1 MYLEHF
7 GLNQKPFSIAPDP
20 SFIYLSEK
28 HREALAHLMYGLESD
43 GGFVLVTG
51 EVGTGKTTLLRNL
64 IAQVPDN
71 QDVAFIL
78 NPRLTVR
85 ELLESL
91 CDELS
96 IDYPTESPL
105 SIKQYIDRLNRHLL
119 QVHSRNRS
127 TVMIIDEAQN
137 LSPAVLEQ
145 IRLLTNLETNERKL
159 LRIILIGQ
167 PELGVTLDRHELRQL
182 AQRIT
187 ARYHLEALDSDD
199 IHAYISHRMRISG
212 VSAEVFTRSARR
224 LIYRQT
230 QGIPRLINVLCDR
243 CLLGAYVD
251 GVHRVNRRIVS
262 QAARE
267 AFSSN
272 KFRRWRLPV
281 SLGLAITVFVSLI
294 LILILTPSNPW
305 SVVFSRSSSPP
316 AEVAV
321 RSLQP
326 GTTNPNPDASGSLA
340 EVGVAATEKTA
351 LATPAPEPIS
361 TSETVGESNQV
372 ETPDLVNAVVSLSGL
387 SSNIDRGFQ
396 AAYDSVY
403 LAWGIAGGSPRLRC
417 EIDTQTIL
425 RCLRGYGDLAELE
438 RLNRPAVLELWDHA
452 TDPFFAALLSVS
464 DANYTLEIDGNVHVV
479 SGSAIRQHWFGN
491 YTVLWR
497 APPGFNRA
505 IQLGHSG
512 TQVEW
517 LRQQLESLAYLA
529 PTNGDRALFDH
540 NLGDALKQFQ
550 RSRQLRP
557 DGIAGPNSLIQ
568 LHSRADIPVAKL
580 RVAR

>member
-96 IDYPTESPL
+96 IDYPIESPL

-119 QVHSRNRS
+119 HAHSRNRS

-167 PELGVTLDRHELRQL
+167 PELGETLDRHELRQL

-199 IHAYISHRMRISG
+199 IHAYISHRLRISG
-212 VSAEVFTRSARR
+212 ASAEIFTRSARQ

-230 QGIPRLINVLCDR
+230 HGVPRLINVLCDR

-251 GVHRVNRRIVS
+251 GIHRVNRRIVS

-267 AFSSN
+267 AFPSK
-272 KFRRWRLPV
+272 KFRRWPLAI
-281 SLGLAITVFVSLI
+281 SLGLAIAVFVSLA
-294 LILILTPSNPW
+294 LIPSSPW
-305 SVVFSRSSSPP
+305 SIPFSRSSLPL

-326 GTTNPNPDASGSLA
+326 ETVSPNTDASGSLA
-340 EVGVAATEKTA
+340 ETRIAATEKTT
-351 LATPAPEPIS
+351 LAKHASEPIS
-361 TSETVGESNQV
+361 ISETVGESDKV
-372 ETPDLVNAVVSLSGL
+372 ETPDPVNAVISLSGL
-387 SSNIDRGFQ
+387 SSNIDRGFR

-403 LAWGIAGGSPRLRC
+403 LAWGIAGGSQRLPC
-417 EIDTQTIL
+417 EVDAQTIL

-452 TDPFFAALLSVS
+452 TDPFFAALLGIS
-464 DANYTLEIDGNVHVV
+464 DTNYTLKIEGNVRVV
-479 SGSAIRQHWFGN
+479 SGPAIQQHWFGN

-505 IQLGHSG
+505 IQLGHTG

-517 LRQQLESLAYLA
+517 LREQLESLVYLA
-529 PTNGDRALFDH
+529 RTNGDRALFDH
-540 NLGDALKQFQ
+540 NLRDALKQFQ
-550 RSRQLRP
+550 RSQQLRP
-557 DGIAGPNSLIQ
+557 DGIAGPNSLIR
-568 LHSRADIPVAKL
+568 LHSSADIPVAKL
-580 RVAR
+580 HVAH

>member
-96 IDYPTESPL
+96 IDYPVESPL

-119 QVHSRNRS
+119 HVHSRNRS

-167 PELGVTLDRHELRQL
+167 PELGDTLDRHELRQL

-199 IHAYISHRMRISG
+199 IHAYISHRLRISG
-212 VSAEVFTRSARR
+212 ASAEIFTRSARQ

-230 QGIPRLINVLCDR
+230 HGVPRLINVLCDR

-251 GVHRVNRRIVS
+251 GIHRVNRRIVS

-267 AFSSN
+267 AFPSK
-272 KFRRWRLPV
+272 KFRRWPLAI
-281 SLGLAITVFVSLI
+281 SLGLALAVFVALALI
-294 LILILTPSNPW
+294 PSSPW
-305 SVVFSRSSSPP
+305 SILFSRSSLPL
-316 AEVAV
+316 AEVTV

-326 GTTNPNPDASGSLA
+326 ETVSPNTDASGSLA
-340 EVGVAATEKTA
+340 ETRIAATEKTT
-351 LATPAPEPIS
+351 LAKHASEPIS
-361 TSETVGESNQV
+361 ISETVGESDKV
-372 ETPDLVNAVVSLSGL
+372 EIPDPVNAVISLSGL
-387 SSNIDRGFQ
+387 SSNIDRGFR

-403 LAWGIAGGSPRLRC
+403 LAWGIASGSQRLPC
-417 EIDTQTIL
+417 EVDAQTIL

-438 RLNRPAVLELWDHA
+438 RLNRPAVLELWDHT
-452 TDPFFAALLSVS
+452 TDPFFAALLSIS
-464 DANYTLEIDGNVHVV
+464 DTNYTLEIEGNVQVV
-479 SGSAIRQHWFGN
+479 SGPAIQQHWFGN

-505 IQLGHSG
+505 IQLGHTG

-517 LRQQLESLAYLA
+517 LREQLESLVYLA
-529 PTNGDRALFDH
+529 RTNGDRALFDH
-540 NLGDALKQFQ
+540 NLRDALKQFQ
-550 RSRQLRP
+550 RSQQLRP
-557 DGIAGPNSLIQ
+557 DGIAGPNSLIR
-568 LHSRADIPVAKL
+568 LHSSADIPVAKL
-580 RVAR
+580 HVAR

>member
-43 GGFVLVTG
+43 GGFVLITG

-64 IAQVPDN
+64 IAQVPEN

-96 IDYPTESPL
+96 IDYPTDSTL

-119 QVHSRNRS
+119 RTHSLNRS

-167 PELGVTLDRHELRQL
+167 PELGKTLDRHELRQL

-187 ARYHLEALDSDD
+187 ARYHLEALDHDD
-199 IHAYISHRMRISG
+199 IHAYIAHRMRICG
-212 VSAEVFTRSARR
+212 VSVEVFTRSARR

-230 QGIPRLINVLCDR
+230 KGIPRLINVLCDR
-243 CLLGAYVD
+243 CLLGAYV
-251 GVHRVNRRIVS
+251 GSTHRVNRRIVS
-262 QAARE
+262 HAAKE
-267 AFSSN
+267 AFPTRP
-272 KFRRWRLPV
+272 FRRWPLATALALAFV
-281 SLGLAITVFVSLI
+281 AFVGLALFPTNSWPVLLS
-294 LILILTPSNPW
+294 TTSE
-305 SVVFSRSSSPP
+305 SVE
-316 AEVAV
+316 EVAV
-321 RSLQP
+321 RPAEPETVEP
-326 GTTNPNPDASGSLA
+326 GTNTSESDA
-340 EVGVAATEKTA
+340 EVHVEPAEKTNLPTHA
-351 LATPAPEPIS
+351 
-361 TSETVGESNQV
+361 SELSSVTEFADESVPTESFQ
-372 ETPDLVNAVVSLSGL
+372 PDNTITSLSGL
-387 SSNIDRGFQ
+387 SSTMDRGFRG
-396 AAYDSVY
+396 AFDSVY
-403 LAWGIAGGSPRLRC
+403 LAWGIANESPERPC
-417 EIDTQTIL
+417 ADNTKEIL
-425 RCLRGYGDLAELE
+425 RCLRGYGDLGELK
-438 RLNRPAVLELWDHA
+438 RLNRPAVLELWDDSP
-452 TDPFFAALLSVS
+452 DPFFAALLANS
-464 DANYTLEIDGNVHVV
+464 DNSYTIEIEGNVHVV
-479 SGSAIRQHWFGN
+479 NGVTLQQHWFGN

-505 IQLGHSG
+505 IQLGHTG

-517 LRQQLESLAYLA
+517 VRERLESLSRLA
-529 PTNGDRALFDH
+529 PTDLDRAFFDR
-540 NLGDALKQFQ
+540 NLEDALKQFQ
-550 RSRQLRP
+550 RSQQLRP

-568 LHSRADIPVAKL
+568 LHSSADVLVAKL
-580 RVAR
+580 RSVR

>member
-96 IDYPTESPL
+96 IDYPIESSL

-119 QVHSRNRS
+119 HVHSRNRS

-167 PELGVTLDRHELRQL
+167 PELGETLDRHELRQL

-199 IHAYISHRMRISG
+199 IHAYISHRLRISG
-212 VSAEVFTRSARR
+212 ASAEVFTRSARR

-230 QGIPRLINVLCDR
+230 HGVPRLINVLCDR

-251 GVHRVNRRIVS
+251 GIHRVNRRIVS

-267 AFSSN
+267 AFPSK
-272 KFRRWRLPV
+272 KFRRWPIAI
-281 SLGLAITVFVSLI
+281 SLGLAIAVFVSLA
-294 LILILTPSNPW
+294 LTPSNSW
-305 SVVFSRSSSPP
+305 SVLFSRSALPL

-326 GTTNPNPDASGSLA
+326 ETVSPNTDTSGSLA
-340 EVGVAATEKTA
+340 EARIAATEKTA
-351 LATPAPEPIS
+351 LAKPAPEPIS
-361 TSETVGESNQV
+361 ISESVGASDKV
-372 ETPDLVNAVVSLSGL
+372 ETPDPVHAVISLSGL
-387 SSNIDRGFQ
+387 SSNIDRGFR

-403 LAWGIAGGSPRLRC
+403 LAWGIASGSQRLPC
-417 EIDTQTIL
+417 EVDAQTIL

-452 TDPFFAALLSVS
+452 TDPFFAALLGIS
-464 DANYTLEIDGNVHVV
+464 DTNYTLEIEGNVHVV
-479 SGSAIRQHWFGN
+479 SGPAIQQHWFGN

-505 IQLGHSG
+505 IQLGHTG

-517 LRQQLESLAYLA
+517 LREQLESLAYLA
-529 PTNGDRALFDH
+529 PTNGDRALFDQ

-557 DGIAGPNSLIQ
+557 DGIAGPNSFIR
-568 LHSRADIPVAKL
+568 LHSSVDIPVAKL
-580 RVAR
+580 HVAR

>member
-96 IDYPTESPL
+96 IDYPVESPL

-119 QVHSRNRS
+119 HVHSRNRS

-167 PELGVTLDRHELRQL
+167 PELGDTLDRHELRQL

-199 IHAYISHRMRISG
+199 IHAYISHRLRISG
-212 VSAEVFTRSARR
+212 ASAEIFTRSARQ

-230 QGIPRLINVLCDR
+230 HGVPRLINVLCDR

-251 GVHRVNRRIVS
+251 GIHRVNRRIVS

-267 AFSSN
+267 AFPSK
-272 KFRRWRLPV
+272 KFRRWPLAI
-281 SLGLAITVFVSLI
+281 SLGLAIAVFVSLA
-294 LILILTPSNPW
+294 LIPSSPW
-305 SVVFSRSSSPP
+305 SILFSRSSLPL
-316 AEVAV
+316 AEVTV

-326 GTTNPNPDASGSLA
+326 ETVSPNTDASGSLA
-340 EVGVAATEKTA
+340 EARIAATEKTT
-351 LATPAPEPIS
+351 LAKHASEPIS
-361 TSETVGESNQV
+361 ISETVGESDKV
-372 ETPDLVNAVVSLSGL
+372 EIPDPVNAVISLSGL
-387 SSNIDRGFQ
+387 SSNIDRGFR

-403 LAWGIAGGSPRLRC
+403 LAWGIASGSQRLPC
-417 EIDTQTIL
+417 EVDAQTIL

-438 RLNRPAVLELWDHA
+438 RLNRPAVLELWDHT
-452 TDPFFAALLSVS
+452 TDPFFAALLSIS
-464 DANYTLEIDGNVHVV
+464 DTNYTLEIEGNVQVV
-479 SGSAIRQHWFGN
+479 SGPAIQQHWFGN

-505 IQLGHSG
+505 IQLGHTG

-517 LRQQLESLAYLA
+517 LREQLESLVYLA
-529 PTNGDRALFDH
+529 RTNGDRALFDH
-540 NLGDALKQFQ
+540 NLRDALKQFQ
-550 RSRQLRP
+550 RSQQLRP
-557 DGIAGPNSLIQ
+557 DGIAGPNSLIR
-568 LHSRADIPVAKL
+568 LHSSADIPVAKL
-580 RVAR
+580 HVAR

>member
-96 IDYPTESPL
+96 IDYPVESPL

-119 QVHSRNRS
+119 HVHSRNRS

-167 PELGVTLDRHELRQL
+167 PELGDTLDRHELRQL

-199 IHAYISHRMRISG
+199 IHAYISHRLRISG
-212 VSAEVFTRSARR
+212 ASAEIFTRSARQ

-230 QGIPRLINVLCDR
+230 HGVPRLINVLCDR

-251 GVHRVNRRIVS
+251 GIHRVNRRIVS

-267 AFSSN
+267 AFPSK
-272 KFRRWRLPV
+272 KFRRWPLAI
-281 SLGLAITVFVSLI
+281 SLGLALAVFVALALI
-294 LILILTPSNPW
+294 PSSPW
-305 SVVFSRSSSPP
+305 SILFSRSSLPL

-326 GTTNPNPDASGSLA
+326 ETVSPNTDASGSLA
-340 EVGVAATEKTA
+340 ETRIAATEKTT
-351 LATPAPEPIS
+351 LAKHASEPIS
-361 TSETVGESNQV
+361 ISETVGESDKV
-372 ETPDLVNAVVSLSGL
+372 ETPDPVNAVISLSGL
-387 SSNIDRGFQ
+387 SSNIDRGFR

-403 LAWGIAGGSPRLRC
+403 LAWGIASGSQRLPC
-417 EIDTQTIL
+417 EVDAQTIL

-438 RLNRPAVLELWDHA
+438 RLNRPAVLELWDHT
-452 TDPFFAALLSVS
+452 TDPFFAALLSIS
-464 DANYTLEIDGNVHVV
+464 DTNYTLEIEGNVQVV
-479 SGSAIRQHWFGN
+479 SGPAIQQHWFGN

-505 IQLGHSG
+505 IQLGHTG

-517 LRQQLESLAYLA
+517 LREQLESLVYLA
-529 PTNGDRALFDH
+529 RTNGDRALFDH
-540 NLGDALKQFQ
+540 NLRDALKQFQ
-550 RSRQLRP
+550 RSQQLRP
-557 DGIAGPNSLIQ
+557 DGIAGPNSLIR
-568 LHSRADIPVAKL
+568 LHSSADIPVAKL
-580 RVAR
+580 HVAR

>member
-7 GLNQKPFSIAPDP
+7 GLNQRPFSIAPDP

-96 IDYPTESPL
+96 IDYPVESPL

-119 QVHSRNRS
+119 HVHSRNRS

-167 PELGVTLDRHELRQL
+167 PELGDTLDRHELRQL

-199 IHAYISHRMRISG
+199 IHAYISHRLRISG
-212 VSAEVFTRSARR
+212 ASAEIFTRSARQ

-230 QGIPRLINVLCDR
+230 HGVPRLINVLCDR

-251 GVHRVNRRIVS
+251 GIHRVNRRIVS

-267 AFSSN
+267 AFPSK
-272 KFRRWRLPV
+272 KFRRWPLAI
-281 SLGLAITVFVSLI
+281 SLGLALAVFVALALI
-294 LILILTPSNPW
+294 PSSPW
-305 SVVFSRSSSPP
+305 SILFSRSSLPL
-316 AEVAV
+316 AEVTV

-326 GTTNPNPDASGSLA
+326 ETVSPNTDASGSLA
-340 EVGVAATEKTA
+340 EARIAATEKTT
-351 LATPAPEPIS
+351 LAKHASEPIS
-361 TSETVGESNQV
+361 ISETVGESDKV
-372 ETPDLVNAVVSLSGL
+372 EIPDPVNAVISLSGL
-387 SSNIDRGFQ
+387 SSNIDRGFR

-403 LAWGIAGGSPRLRC
+403 LAWGIASGSQRLPC
-417 EIDTQTIL
+417 EVDAQTIL

-438 RLNRPAVLELWDHA
+438 RLNRPAVLELWDHT
-452 TDPFFAALLSVS
+452 TDPFFAALLSIS
-464 DANYTLEIDGNVHVV
+464 DTNYTLEIEGNVQVV
-479 SGSAIRQHWFGN
+479 SGPAIQQHWFGN

-505 IQLGHSG
+505 IQLGHTG

-517 LRQQLESLAYLA
+517 LREQLESLVYLA
-529 PTNGDRALFDH
+529 RTNGDRALFDH
-540 NLGDALKQFQ
+540 NLRDALKQFQ
-550 RSRQLRP
+550 RSQQLRP
-557 DGIAGPNSLIQ
+557 DGIAGPNSLIR
-568 LHSRADIPVAKL
+568 LHSSADIPVAKL
-580 RVAR
+580 HVAR

>member
-43 GGFVLVTG
+43 GGFVLITG

-64 IAQVPDN
+64 IAQVPEN

-96 IDYPTESPL
+96 IDYPTDSTL

-119 QVHSRNRS
+119 RTHSLNRS

-167 PELGVTLDRHELRQL
+167 PELGKTLDRHELRQL

-187 ARYHLEALDSDD
+187 ARYHLEALDNDD
-199 IHAYISHRMRISG
+199 VHAYIAHRMRICG
-212 VSAEVFTRSARR
+212 VSVEVFTRSARR

-230 QGIPRLINVLCDR
+230 KGIPRLINVLCDR
-243 CLLGAYVD
+243 CLLGAYV
-251 GVHRVNRRIVS
+251 GSTHRVNRRIVS
-262 QAARE
+262 HAAKE
-267 AFSSN
+267 AFPTRP
-272 KFRRWRLPV
+272 FRRWPLATALALAFV
-281 SLGLAITVFVSLI
+281 AFVGLALFPTNSWPVLSS
-294 LILILTPSNPW
+294 TTSE
-305 SVVFSRSSSPP
+305 SVE
-316 AEVAV
+316 EVAV
-321 RSLQP
+321 RPAEPETVEP
-326 GTTNPNPDASGSLA
+326 GTNTSESDA
-340 EVGVAATEKTA
+340 EVHVEPAEKTNLPTHA
-351 LATPAPEPIS
+351 
-361 TSETVGESNQV
+361 SELSSVTEFADESVPTESFQ
-372 ETPDLVNAVVSLSGL
+372 PDNTITSLSGL
-387 SSNIDRGFQ
+387 SSTMDRGFRG
-396 AAYDSVY
+396 AFDSVY
-403 LAWGIAGGSPRLRC
+403 LAWGIANESPERPC
-417 EIDTQTIL
+417 ADNTQEIL
-425 RCLRGYGDLAELE
+425 RCLRGYGDLGELK
-438 RLNRPAVLELWDHA
+438 RLNRPAVLELWDDSP
-452 TDPFFAALLSVS
+452 DPFFAALLANS
-464 DANYTLEIDGNVHVV
+464 DNSYTIEIEGNVHVV
-479 SGSAIRQHWFGN
+479 NGVTLQQHWFGN

-505 IQLGHSG
+505 IQLGHTG

-517 LRQQLESLAYLA
+517 VRERLESLSRLA
-529 PTNGDRALFDH
+529 PTDLDRAFFDR
-540 NLGDALKQFQ
+540 NLEDALKQFQ
-550 RSRQLRP
+550 RSQQLRP

-568 LHSRADIPVAKL
+568 LHSSADVLVAKL
-580 RVAR
+580 RSVR

>member
-96 IDYPTESPL
+96 IDYPVESPL

-119 QVHSRNRS
+119 HVHSRNRS

-167 PELGVTLDRHELRQL
+167 PELGDTLDRHELRQL

-199 IHAYISHRMRISG
+199 IHAYISHRLRISG
-212 VSAEVFTRSARR
+212 ASAEIFTRSARQ

-230 QGIPRLINVLCDR
+230 HGVPRLINVLCDR

-251 GVHRVNRRIVS
+251 GIHRVNRRIVS

-267 AFSSN
+267 AFPSK
-272 KFRRWRLPV
+272 KFRRWPLAI
-281 SLGLAITVFVSLI
+281 SLGLALAIFVSLA
-294 LILILTPSNPW
+294 LIPSSPW
-305 SVVFSRSSSPP
+305 SIPFSRSSLPL

-326 GTTNPNPDASGSLA
+326 ETVSPNTDASGSLA
-340 EVGVAATEKTA
+340 EARIAATEKTT
-351 LATPAPEPIS
+351 LAKHASEPIS
-361 TSETVGESNQV
+361 ISETVGESDKV
-372 ETPDLVNAVVSLSGL
+372 EIPDPVNAVISLSGL
-387 SSNIDRGFQ
+387 SSNIDRGFR

-403 LAWGIAGGSPRLRC
+403 LAWGIASGSQRLPC
-417 EIDTQTIL
+417 EVDAQTIL

-438 RLNRPAVLELWDHA
+438 RLNRPAVLELWDHT
-452 TDPFFAALLSVS
+452 TDPFFAALLSIS
-464 DANYTLEIDGNVHVV
+464 DTNYTLEIEGNVQVV
-479 SGSAIRQHWFGN
+479 SGPAIQQHWFGN

-505 IQLGHSG
+505 IQLGHTG

-517 LRQQLESLAYLA
+517 LREQLESLTRLA
-529 PTNGDRALFDH
+529 PTTGDPAFFDRD
-540 NLGDALKQFQ
+540 LEVALKKFQ
-550 RSRQLRP
+550 RSQQLRP
-557 DGIAGPNSLIQ
+557 DGIAGPNSLIR
-568 LHSRADIPVAKL
+568 LHSSADIPVAKL
-580 RVAR
+580 HQAG

>member
-96 IDYPTESPL
+96 IDYPVESPL

-119 QVHSRNRS
+119 HVHSRNRS

-167 PELGVTLDRHELRQL
+167 PELGDTLDRHELRQL

-199 IHAYISHRMRISG
+199 IHAYISHRLRISG
-212 VSAEVFTRSARR
+212 ASAEIFTRSARQ

-230 QGIPRLINVLCDR
+230 HGVPRLINVLCDR

-251 GVHRVNRRIVS
+251 GIHRVNRRIVS

-267 AFSSN
+267 AFPSK
-272 KFRRWRLPV
+272 KFRRWPLAI
-281 SLGLAITVFVSLI
+281 SLGLALAVFVALALI
-294 LILILTPSNPW
+294 PSSPW
-305 SVVFSRSSSPP
+305 SILFSRSSLPL
-316 AEVAV
+316 AEVTV

-326 GTTNPNPDASGSLA
+326 ETVSPNTDASGSLA
-340 EVGVAATEKTA
+340 EARIAATEKTT
-351 LATPAPEPIS
+351 LAKHASEPIS
-361 TSETVGESNQV
+361 ISETVGESDKV
-372 ETPDLVNAVVSLSGL
+372 EIPDPVNAVISLSGL
-387 SSNIDRGFQ
+387 SSNIDRGFR

-403 LAWGIAGGSPRLRC
+403 LAWGIASGSQRLPC
-417 EIDTQTIL
+417 EVDAQTIL

-438 RLNRPAVLELWDHA
+438 RLNRPAVLELWDHT
-452 TDPFFAALLSVS
+452 TDPFFAALLSIS
-464 DANYTLEIDGNVHVV
+464 DTNYTLEIEGNVQVV
-479 SGSAIRQHWFGN
+479 SGPAIQQHWFGN

-505 IQLGHSG
+505 IQLGHTG

-517 LRQQLESLAYLA
+517 LREQLESLVYLA
-529 PTNGDRALFDH
+529 RTNGDRALFDH
-540 NLGDALKQFQ
+540 NLRDALKQFQ
-550 RSRQLRP
+550 RSQQLRP
-557 DGIAGPNSLIQ
+557 DGIAGPNSLIR
-568 LHSRADIPVAKL
+568 LHSSADIPVAKL
-580 RVAR
+580 HVAR

>member
-96 IDYPTESPL
+96 IDYPVESPL

-119 QVHSRNRS
+119 HVHSRNRS

-167 PELGVTLDRHELRQL
+167 PELGDTLDRHELRQL

-199 IHAYISHRMRISG
+199 IHAYISHRLRISG
-212 VSAEVFTRSARR
+212 ASAEIFTRSARQ

-230 QGIPRLINVLCDR
+230 HGVPRLINVLCDR

-251 GVHRVNRRIVS
+251 GIHRVNRRIVS

-267 AFSSN
+267 AFPSK
-272 KFRRWRLPV
+272 KFRRWPLAI
-281 SLGLAITVFVSLI
+281 SLGLALAVFVALALI
-294 LILILTPSNPW
+294 PSSPW
-305 SVVFSRSSSPP
+305 SILFSRSSLPL

-326 GTTNPNPDASGSLA
+326 ETVSPNTDASGSLA
-340 EVGVAATEKTA
+340 EARIATTEKIT
-351 LATPAPEPIS
+351 LAKHASEPIS
-361 TSETVGESNQV
+361 ISETVGESDKV
-372 ETPDLVNAVVSLSGL
+372 EIPDPVNAVISLSGL
-387 SSNIDRGFQ
+387 SSNIDRGFR

-403 LAWGIAGGSPRLRC
+403 LAWGIASGSQRLPC
-417 EIDTQTIL
+417 EVDAQTIL
-425 RCLRGYGDLAELE
+425 RCLRGYGDLEELE
-438 RLNRPAVLELWDHA
+438 RLNRPAVLELWDHT
-452 TDPFFAALLSVS
+452 TDPFFAALLSIS
-464 DANYTLEIDGNVHVV
+464 DTNYTLEIEGNVQVV
-479 SGSAIRQHWFGN
+479 SGPAIQQHWFGN

-505 IQLGHSG
+505 IQLGHTG

-517 LRQQLESLAYLA
+517 LREQLESLVYLA
-529 PTNGDRALFDH
+529 RTNGDRALFDH
-540 NLGDALKQFQ
+540 NLRDALKQFQ
-550 RSRQLRP
+550 RSQQLRP
-557 DGIAGPNSLIQ
+557 DGIAGPNSLIR
-568 LHSRADIPVAKL
+568 LHSSADIPVAKL
-580 RVAR
+580 HVAR

>member
-28 HREALAHLMYGLESD
+28 HREALAHLMYGLESE

-64 IAQVPDN
+64 IAQVPDD

-91 CDELS
+91 CDELG
-96 IDYPTESPL
+96 IDYSTESPG

-119 QVHSRNRS
+119 HTHSLDRS

-145 IRLLTNLETNERKL
+145 IRLLTNLETDERKL

-167 PELGVTLDRHELRQL
+167 PELGETLDRHELRQL

-199 IHAYISHRMRISG
+199 IHAYIAHRMRISG
-212 VSAEVFTRSARR
+212 ASAEVFTRSARR
-224 LIYRQT
+224 SIYRWT

-251 GVHRVNRRIVS
+251 GIHRVSRRIVS
-262 QAARE
+262 QAVKE
-267 AFSSN
+267 AFPSRKS
-272 KFRRWRLPV
+272 RRWPLV
-281 SLGLAITVFVSLI
+281 TALGLAAIAFVGLALS
-294 LILILTPSNPW
+294 PGNPW
-305 SVVFSRSSSPP
+305 LYLFPTNPLPQTEVADRRLQLETASSNTNGSSSP
-316 AEVAV
+316 
-321 RSLQP
+321 
-326 GTTNPNPDASGSLA
+326 T
-340 EVGVAATEKTA
+340 EVGVAPTDESS
-351 LATPAPEPIS
+351 LSVPASESSSIPE
-361 TSETVGESNQV
+361 TVVDSETVEANYPV
-372 ETPDLVNAVVSLSGL
+372 IPIASLSGL
-387 SSNIDRGFQ
+387 SSDPDRGFR

-403 LAWGIAGGSPRLRC
+403 LAWGITNDSPRLPC
-417 EIDTQTIL
+417 AVDSETLL
-425 RCLRGYGDLAELE
+425 RCLRGYGDLAELK
-438 RLNRPAVLELWDHA
+438 RLNRPAVLELWDDS
-452 TDPFFAALLSVS
+452 TDPFFAALLSNS
-464 DANYTLEIDGNVHVV
+464 GNSYTVEIEATIYVV
-479 SGSAIRQHWFGN
+479 DSPTIQHHWFGN
-491 YTVLWR
+491 YTLLWR

-505 IQLGHSG
+505 IRLGHTG
-512 TQVEW
+512 AQVEW
-517 LRQQLESLAYLA
+517 LRDRLESLARLA
-529 PTNGDRALFDH
+529 PTTVDRAFFDRD
-540 NLGDALKQFQ
+540 LEGALKQFQ
-550 RSRQLRP
+550 RSQQLRP

-568 LHSRADIPVAKL
+568 LHSSADIPVAKL
-580 RVAR
+580 HQAG

>member
-119 QVHSRNRS
+119 HVHSRNRS

-212 VSAEVFTRSARR
+212 ASAEVFTRSARR

-294 LILILTPSNPW
+294 LILTPSNPW
-305 SVVFSRSSSPP
+305 SVVFSRSASPP

-326 GTTNPNPDASGSLA
+326 ETVSPNTDTSGSLA
-340 EVGVAATEKTA
+340 EARIAATGKTT
-351 LATPAPEPIS
+351 LAKHASEPIS
-361 TSETVGESNQV
+361 ISESAGASDKV
-372 ETPDLVNAVVSLSGL
+372 ETPDPVHAVISLSGL
-387 SSNIDRGFQ
+387 SSNIDRGFR

-403 LAWGIAGGSPRLRC
+403 LAWGIASGSQRLPC
-417 EIDTQTIL
+417 EFDAQTIL

-452 TDPFFAALLSVS
+452 TDPFFAALLSIS
-464 DANYTLEIDGNVHVV
+464 DANYTLEIEGNVHVV

-550 RSRQLRP
+550 RSQKLRP

>member
-96 IDYPTESPL
+96 IDYPVESPL

-119 QVHSRNRS
+119 HVHSRNRS

-167 PELGVTLDRHELRQL
+167 PELGETLDRHELRQL

-199 IHAYISHRMRISG
+199 IHAYISHRLRISG
-212 VSAEVFTRSARR
+212 ASAEIFTRSARQ

-230 QGIPRLINVLCDR
+230 HGVPRLINVLCDR

-251 GVHRVNRRIVS
+251 GIHRVNRRIVS

-267 AFSSN
+267 AFPSK
-272 KFRRWRLPV
+272 KFRRWPLAI
-281 SLGLAITVFVSLI
+281 SLGLALAVFVAMALI
-294 LILILTPSNPW
+294 PGSPW
-305 SVVFSRSSSPP
+305 SILFSRSSLPL
-316 AEVAV
+316 AEVTV

-326 GTTNPNPDASGSLA
+326 ETVSPNTDASGSLA
-340 EVGVAATEKTA
+340 EARIAATEKTT
-351 LATPAPEPIS
+351 LAKHASEPIS
-361 TSETVGESNQV
+361 ISETVGESDKV
-372 ETPDLVNAVVSLSGL
+372 ETPDPVNAVISLSGL
-387 SSNIDRGFQ
+387 SSNIDRGFR

-403 LAWGIAGGSPRLRC
+403 LAWGIASGSQRLPC
-417 EIDTQTIL
+417 EVDAQTIL

-438 RLNRPAVLELWDHA
+438 RLNRPAVLELWDHT
-452 TDPFFAALLSVS
+452 TDPFFAALLSIS
-464 DANYTLEIDGNVHVV
+464 DTNYTLEIEGNVQVV
-479 SGSAIRQHWFGN
+479 SGPAIQQHWFGN

-505 IQLGHSG
+505 IQLGHTG

-517 LRQQLESLAYLA
+517 LREQLESLTRLA
-529 PTNGDRALFDH
+529 PTTGDPAFFDRDLEVALQ
-540 NLGDALKQFQ
+540 KFQ
-550 RSRQLRP
+550 RSQQLRP
-557 DGIAGPNSLIQ
+557 DGIAGPNSLIR
-568 LHSRADIPVAKL
+568 LHSSADTPVAKL
-580 RVAR
+580 HQAG

>member
-96 IDYPTESPL
+96 IDYPVESPL

-119 QVHSRNRS
+119 HVHSRNRS

-167 PELGVTLDRHELRQL
+167 PELGETLDRHELRQL

-199 IHAYISHRMRISG
+199 IHAYISHRLRISG
-212 VSAEVFTRSARR
+212 ASAEIFTRSARQ

-230 QGIPRLINVLCDR
+230 HGVPRLINVLCDR

-251 GVHRVNRRIVS
+251 GIHRVNRRIVS

-267 AFSSN
+267 AFPSK
-272 KFRRWRLPV
+272 KFRRWPLAI
-281 SLGLAITVFVSLI
+281 SLGLALAIFVSLA
-294 LILILTPSNPW
+294 LIPSSPW
-305 SVVFSRSSSPP
+305 SIPFSRSSLPL

-326 GTTNPNPDASGSLA
+326 ETVSPNTDASGSLA
-340 EVGVAATEKTA
+340 EARIVATEKTT
-351 LATPAPEPIS
+351 LAKHASEPIS
-361 TSETVGESNQV
+361 ISETVGESDKV
-372 ETPDLVNAVVSLSGL
+372 EIPDPVNAVISLSGL
-387 SSNIDRGFQ
+387 SSNIDRGFR

-403 LAWGIAGGSPRLRC
+403 LAWGIASGSQRLPC
-417 EIDTQTIL
+417 EVDAQTIL

-452 TDPFFAALLSVS
+452 TDPFFAALLGIS
-464 DANYTLEIDGNVHVV
+464 DTNYTLKIEGNVRVV
-479 SGSAIRQHWFGN
+479 SGPAIQQHWFGN

-505 IQLGHSG
+505 IQLGHTG

-517 LRQQLESLAYLA
+517 LREQLESLTRLA
-529 PTNGDRALFDH
+529 PTTGDPAFFDRD
-540 NLGDALKQFQ
+540 LEVALKKFQ
-550 RSRQLRP
+550 RSQQLRP
-557 DGIAGPNSLIQ
+557 DGIAGPNSLIR
-568 LHSRADIPVAKL
+568 LHSSADIPVAKL
-580 RVAR
+580 HQAG

>member
-43 GGFVLVTG
+43 GGFVLITG

-64 IAQVPDN
+64 IAQVPEN

-96 IDYPTESPL
+96 IDYPTDSTL

-119 QVHSRNRS
+119 RTHSLNRS

-167 PELGVTLDRHELRQL
+167 PELGKTLDRHELRQL

-187 ARYHLEALDSDD
+187 ARYHLEALDHDD
-199 IHAYISHRMRISG
+199 IHAYIAHRMRICG
-212 VSAEVFTRSARR
+212 VSVEVFTRSARR

-230 QGIPRLINVLCDR
+230 KGIPRLINVLCDR
-243 CLLGAYVD
+243 CLLGAYV
-251 GVHRVNRRIVS
+251 GSTHRVNRRIVS
-262 QAARE
+262 HAAKE
-267 AFSSN
+267 AFPTRP
-272 KFRRWRLPV
+272 FRRWPLATALALAFV
-281 SLGLAITVFVSLI
+281 AFVGLALFPTNSWPVLFS
-294 LILILTPSNPW
+294 TTSE
-305 SVVFSRSSSPP
+305 SVE
-316 AEVAV
+316 EVAV
-321 RSLQP
+321 RPAEPETVEP
-326 GTTNPNPDASGSLA
+326 GTNTSESDA
-340 EVGVAATEKTA
+340 EVHVEPAEKTNLPTHA
-351 LATPAPEPIS
+351 
-361 TSETVGESNQV
+361 SELSSVTEFADESVPTESFQ
-372 ETPDLVNAVVSLSGL
+372 PDNTITSLSGL
-387 SSNIDRGFQ
+387 SSTMDRGFRG
-396 AAYDSVY
+396 AFDSVY
-403 LAWGIAGGSPRLRC
+403 LAWGIANESPERPC
-417 EIDTQTIL
+417 ADNTQEIL
-425 RCLRGYGDLAELE
+425 RCLRGYGDLGELK
-438 RLNRPAVLELWDHA
+438 RLNRPAVLELWDDSP
-452 TDPFFAALLSVS
+452 DPFFAALLANS
-464 DANYTLEIDGNVHVV
+464 DTSYTIEIEGNVHVV
-479 SGSAIRQHWFGN
+479 NGVTLQQHWFGN

-505 IQLGHSG
+505 IQLGHTG

-517 LRQQLESLAYLA
+517 VRERLESLSRLA
-529 PTNGDRALFDH
+529 PTDLDRAFFDR
-540 NLGDALKQFQ
+540 NLEDALKQFQ
-550 RSRQLRP
+550 RSQQLRP

-568 LHSRADIPVAKL
+568 LHSSADVLVAKL
-580 RVAR
+580 RSVR

>member
-96 IDYPTESPL
+96 IDYPVESPL

-119 QVHSRNRS
+119 HVHSRNRS

-167 PELGVTLDRHELRQL
+167 PELGDTLDRHDLRQL

-199 IHAYISHRMRISG
+199 IHAYISHRLRISG
-212 VSAEVFTRSARR
+212 ASAEIFTRSARQ

-230 QGIPRLINVLCDR
+230 HGVPRLINVLCDR

-251 GVHRVNRRIVS
+251 GIHRVNRRIVS

-267 AFSSN
+267 AFPSK
-272 KFRRWRLPV
+272 KFRRWPLAI
-281 SLGLAITVFVSLI
+281 SLGLALAVFVALALI
-294 LILILTPSNPW
+294 PSSPW
-305 SVVFSRSSSPP
+305 SILFSRSSLPL
-316 AEVAV
+316 AEVTV

-326 GTTNPNPDASGSLA
+326 ETVSPNTDASGSLA
-340 EVGVAATEKTA
+340 EARIAATEKTT
-351 LATPAPEPIS
+351 LAKHASEPIS
-361 TSETVGESNQV
+361 ISETVGESDKV
-372 ETPDLVNAVVSLSGL
+372 EIPDPVNAVISLSGL
-387 SSNIDRGFQ
+387 SSNIDRGFR
-396 AAYDSVY
+396 AAYDRVY
-403 LAWGIAGGSPRLRC
+403 LAWGIAGGSQRLPC
-417 EIDTQTIL
+417 EVDAQTIL

-438 RLNRPAVLELWDHA
+438 RLNRPAVLELWDHT
-452 TDPFFAALLSVS
+452 TDPFFAALLSIS
-464 DANYTLEIDGNVHVV
+464 DTNYTLEIEGNVQVV
-479 SGSAIRQHWFGN
+479 SGPAIQQHWFGN

-505 IQLGHSG
+505 IQLGHTG

-517 LRQQLESLAYLA
+517 LREQLESLVYLA
-529 PTNGDRALFDH
+529 RTNGDRALFDH
-540 NLGDALKQFQ
+540 NLRDALKQFQ
-550 RSRQLRP
+550 RSQQLRP
-557 DGIAGPNSLIQ
+557 DGIAGPNSLIR
-568 LHSRADIPVAKL
+568 LHSSADIPVAKL
-580 RVAR
+580 HVAR

>member
-96 IDYPTESPL
+96 IDYPVESPL

-119 QVHSRNRS
+119 HAHSRNRS

-167 PELGVTLDRHELRQL
+167 PELGDTLDRHELRQL

-199 IHAYISHRMRISG
+199 IHAYISHRLRISG
-212 VSAEVFTRSARR
+212 ASAEIFTRSARQ

-230 QGIPRLINVLCDR
+230 HGVPRLINVLCDR

-251 GVHRVNRRIVS
+251 GIHRVNRRIVS

-267 AFSSN
+267 AFPSK
-272 KFRRWRLPV
+272 KFRRWPLAI
-281 SLGLAITVFVSLI
+281 SLGLAIAVFVSLA
-294 LILILTPSNPW
+294 LIPSSPW
-305 SVVFSRSSSPP
+305 SILFSRSSLPL

-326 GTTNPNPDASGSLA
+326 ETVSPNTDASGSLA
-340 EVGVAATEKTA
+340 EARIATTEKIT
-351 LATPAPEPIS
+351 LAKHASEPIS
-361 TSETVGESNQV
+361 ISETVGESDKV
-372 ETPDLVNAVVSLSGL
+372 EIPDPVNAVISLSGL
-387 SSNIDRGFQ
+387 SSNIDRGFR

-403 LAWGIAGGSPRLRC
+403 LAWGIASGSQRLPC
-417 EIDTQTIL
+417 EVDAQTIL
-425 RCLRGYGDLAELE
+425 RCLRGYGDLEELE

-452 TDPFFAALLSVS
+452 TDPFFAALLSIS
-464 DANYTLEIDGNVHVV
+464 DTNYTLEIEGNVQVV
-479 SGSAIRQHWFGN
+479 SGPAIQQHWFGN

-505 IQLGHSG
+505 IQLGHTG

-517 LRQQLESLAYLA
+517 LREQLESLVYLA
-529 PTNGDRALFDH
+529 RTNGDRALFDH
-540 NLGDALKQFQ
+540 NLRDALKQFQ
-550 RSRQLRP
+550 RSQQLRP
-557 DGIAGPNSLIQ
+557 DGIAGPNSLIR
-568 LHSRADIPVAKL
+568 LHSSADIPVAKL
-580 RVAR
+580 HVAR

>member
-96 IDYPTESPL
+96 IDYPVESPL

-119 QVHSRNRS
+119 HVHSRNRS

-167 PELGVTLDRHELRQL
+167 PELGDTLDRHELRQL

-199 IHAYISHRMRISG
+199 IHAYISHRLRISG
-212 VSAEVFTRSARR
+212 ASAEIFTRSARQ

-230 QGIPRLINVLCDR
+230 HGVPRLINVLCDR

-251 GVHRVNRRIVS
+251 GIHRVNRRIVS

-267 AFSSN
+267 AFPSK
-272 KFRRWRLPV
+272 KFRRWPLAI
-281 SLGLAITVFVSLI
+281 SLGLALAIFVSLA
-294 LILILTPSNPW
+294 LIPSSPW
-305 SVVFSRSSSPP
+305 SILFSRSSLPL

-326 GTTNPNPDASGSLA
+326 ETVSPNTDASGSLA
-340 EVGVAATEKTA
+340 EARIAATEKTT
-351 LATPAPEPIS
+351 LAKHASEPIS
-361 TSETVGESNQV
+361 ISESVGASDKV
-372 ETPDLVNAVVSLSGL
+372 ETPDPVHAVISLSGL
-387 SSNIDRGFQ
+387 SSNIDRGFR

-403 LAWGIAGGSPRLRC
+403 LAWGIASGSQRLPC
-417 EIDTQTIL
+417 EVDAQTIL

-452 TDPFFAALLSVS
+452 TDPFFAALLSIS
-464 DANYTLEIDGNVHVV
+464 DTNYTLEIEGNVQVV
-479 SGSAIRQHWFGN
+479 SGPAIQQHWFGN

-505 IQLGHSG
+505 IQLGHTG

-517 LRQQLESLAYLA
+517 LREQLESLTRLA
-529 PTNGDRALFDH
+529 PTTGDPAFFDRD
-540 NLGDALKQFQ
+540 LEVALKKFQ
-550 RSRQLRP
+550 RSQQLRP
-557 DGIAGPNSLIQ
+557 DGIAGPNSLIR
-568 LHSRADIPVAKL
+568 LHSSADIPVAKL
-580 RVAR
+580 HQAG

>member
-20 SFIYLSEK
+20 SFIYLSGK

-96 IDYPTESPL
+96 IDYPIESPL

-119 QVHSRNRS
+119 HAHSRNRS

-167 PELGVTLDRHELRQL
+167 PELGETLDRHELRQL

-212 VSAEVFTRSARR
+212 TSAEVFTRSARR
-224 LIYRQT
+224 LIFRQT

-251 GVHRVNRRIVS
+251 GIHRVNRRIVS

-267 AFSSN
+267 AFPSK
-272 KFRRWRLPV
+272 KFRRWPLAV
-281 SLGLAITVFVSLI
+281 SLGLAIAVFVSLA
-294 LILILTPSNPW
+294 LAPSNPW
-305 SVVFSRSSSPP
+305 SVVFSRSPLP
-316 AEVAV
+316 LAEVAV
-321 RSLQP
+321 RSIQP
-326 GTTNPNPDASGSLA
+326 EMASPNTDASGSYA
-340 EVGVAATEKTA
+340 ETHIATTEKTT
-351 LATPAPEPIS
+351 LATHASKPIS
-361 TSETVGESNQV
+361 NSGTVGESDQV
-372 ETPDLVNAVVSLSGL
+372 ETPDLGNAVVSLSGL
-387 SSNIDRGFQ
+387 SSNIDRGFR

-403 LAWGIAGGSPRLRC
+403 LAWGIASGSQRLPC
-417 EIDTQTIL
+417 EVDAQTIL

-438 RLNRPAVLELWDHA
+438 RLNRPAVLELWDDA
-452 TDPFFAALLSVS
+452 TDPFFAALLSIA
-464 DANYTLEIDGNVHVV
+464 DTNYTLEIEGNVQVV
-479 SGSAIRQHWFGN
+479 SGPAIQQHWFGN

-505 IQLGHSG
+505 IQLGHTG

-517 LRQQLESLAYLA
+517 LREQLESLTRLA
-529 PTNGDRALFDH
+529 PTTGDPAFFDRD
-540 NLGDALKQFQ
+540 LEVALKKFQ
-550 RSRQLRP
+550 RSQQLRP
-557 DGIAGPNSLIQ
+557 DGIAGPNSLIR
-568 LHSRADIPVAKL
+568 LHSSADIPVAKL
-580 RVAR
+580 HQAG

>member
-43 GGFVLVTG
+43 GGFVLITG

-64 IAQVPDN
+64 IAQVPKN

-91 CDELS
+91 CDELG
-96 IDYPTESPL
+96 IDYPIESTL

-119 QVHSRNRS
+119 QTHSLNRS

-167 PELGVTLDRHELRQL
+167 PELGKTLDRHELRQL

-187 ARYHLEALDSDD
+187 ARYHLEALDRDD
-199 IHAYISHRMRISG
+199 IHAYVAHRMRICG
-212 VSAEVFTRSARR
+212 VSVEVFTRSARR

-243 CLLGAYVD
+243 CLLGAYV
-251 GVHRVNRRIVS
+251 GGTHRVNRPIVAR
-262 QAARE
+262 AAKE
-267 AFSSN
+267 AFPTRP
-272 KFRRWRLPV
+272 FRRWPLATAI
-281 SLGLAITVFVSLI
+281 SLAIAVFVGLALF
-294 LILILTPSNPW
+294 PSNPW
-305 SVVFSRSSSPP
+305 SLLFSTSSESVE
-316 AEVAV
+316 EVAV
-321 RSLQP
+321 RP
-326 GTTNPNPDASGSLA
+326 AEPETVEPNTNTSESDGEARVAS
-340 EVGVAATEKTA
+340 TEKTNLPTYA
-351 LATPAPEPIS
+351 
-361 TSETVGESNQV
+361 SEVSPVTDFAGESDPTESFQ
-372 ETPDLVNAVVSLSGL
+372 PDYAISSLSGL
-387 SSNIDRGFQ
+387 SSTMDRGFR
-396 AAYDSVY
+396 AAFDGVY
-403 LAWGIAGGSPRLRC
+403 LAWGIANDSPELPC
-417 EIDTQTIL
+417 ADNTQKIL
-425 RCLRGYGDLAELE
+425 RCLRGYGDLGELKQ
-438 RLNRPAVLELWDHA
+438 LNRPAILELWDDSP
-452 TDPFFAALLSVS
+452 DPFFAALLSNS
-464 DANYTLEIDGNVHVV
+464 DPNYTIEIEGNVYVV
-479 SGSAIRQHWFGN
+479 NALTIQQHWFGN

-505 IQLGHSG
+505 IQLGHTG
-512 TQVEW
+512 PQVEW
-517 LRQQLESLAYLA
+517 LRGRLESLSRLA
-529 PTNGDRALFDH
+529 PTDRDRAFFDR
-540 NLGDALKQFQ
+540 NLEDALKRFQ
-550 RSRQLRP
+550 RSQQLRP
-557 DGIAGPNSLIQ
+557 DGIAGPHSLIQ
-568 LHSRADIPVAKL
+568 LHSTADVLVAKL
-580 RVAR
+580 RSVR